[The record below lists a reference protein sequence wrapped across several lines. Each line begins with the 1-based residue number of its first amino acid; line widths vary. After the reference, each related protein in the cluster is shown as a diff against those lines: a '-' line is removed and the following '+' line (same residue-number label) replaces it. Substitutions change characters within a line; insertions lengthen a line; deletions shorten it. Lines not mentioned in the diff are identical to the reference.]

1 MVLRTLTPEDLQR
14 VWELGE
20 WVRNGI
26 DSTSCPF
33 SCAVGEREVQAM
45 FLSPAYIL
53 LRVGVTGHVLYR
65 EFLLGLLRFLQE
77 PSRKLCV

>member
-1 MVLRTLTPEDLQR
+1 MR
-14 VWELGE
+14 
-20 WVRNGI
+20 
-26 DSTSCPF
+26 
-33 SCAVGEREVQAM
+33 EREVQAM